1 MTENKDPEYF
11 DFEGEEKVEEMST
24 EFGVTIVP
32 GTISLES
39 TKDQLKSFIETV
51 KASYISQPITSKN
64 VVSAKKDLANVR
76 KIGKQ
81 VTGKMASVK
90 KELLAPFDALNAEI
104 KSILSGLDEIES
116 EMDTGIKAV
125 AEAERE
131 EKSKTAKAIM
141 AEMLKAESPDVN
153 ALLSEYWD
161 DSFSLKSTSEPSM
174 RNKFSSVIE
183 FAKATSENIKGTPH
197 EAQLISVF
205 KQTFSF
211 SSVMDEKNRLEKQD
225 EEYARLQQL
234 RQEQAR
240 LAAEKAEAARIAQEE
255 ARAKQAQE
263 CETTQPEPETPPK
276 SQETTPEPKP
286 ELRRDTRVI
295 TAPFEFSGSTSD
307 NLEEV
312 LNYACSIGIEVVT
325 SFVVT
330 GTVDGI
336 SDMIRFANELGVQ
349 AKRTGAAKEA

>member
-1 MTENKDPEYF
+1 MN
-11 DFEGEEKVEEMST
+11 EEAGVMST

-161 DSFSLKSTSEPSM
+161 DSFALKSTSEAAIRGEFGSA
-174 RNKFSSVIE
+174 IE

-211 SSVMDEKNRLEKQD
+211 SSVMDEKQRLEKQD
-225 EEYARLQQL
+225 EDYARLQEI
-234 RQEQAR
+234 R
-240 LAAEKAEAARIAQEE
+240 AAEQKRIAAEQAEAARIAQEE
-255 ARAKQAQE
+255 ARAKQVQE
-263 CETTQPEPETPPK
+263 HETTQVKPETPPK

-286 ELRRDTRVI
+286 EQRRDMRVI

-312 LNYACSIGIEVVT
+312 LNYANSIGVEVVT

>member
-1 MTENKDPEYF
+1 MS
-11 DFEGEEKVEEMST
+11 EEVEEMST

-211 SSVMDEKNRLEKQD
+211 SSVMDEKQRLEKQD
-225 EEYARLQQL
+225 EDYARLQEI
-234 RQEQAR
+234 R
-240 LAAEKAEAARIAQEE
+240 AAEQKRIAAEQAEAARIAQEE

-263 CETTQPEPETPPK
+263 CETTQPEPETPPE
-276 SQETTPEPKP
+276 SQETASEPESAQV
-286 ELRRDTRVI
+286 TRETSNQIIAPFTIQGEI
-295 TAPFEFSGSTSD
+295 TAISEVIRYASD
-307 NLEEV
+307 
-312 LNYACSIGIEVVT
+312 
-325 SFVVT
+325 
-330 GTVDGI
+330 
-336 SDMIRFANELGVQ
+336 LGVVI
-349 AKRTGAAKEA
+349 KRTGEARRA

>member
-211 SSVMDEKNRLEKQD
+211 SSVMDEKQRLEKQD

-263 CETTQPEPETPPK
+263 CETTQPEPETPPE

-286 ELRRDTRVI
+286 EQRRDMRVI

-307 NLEEV
+307 NLEDV
-312 LNYACSIGIEVVT
+312 LNYANSIGVEVVT

>member
-1 MTENKDPEYF
+1 MNKDPEYF
-11 DFEGEEKVEEMST
+11 DFEGEEKVEEVST

-211 SSVMDEKNRLEKQD
+211 SSVMDEKQRLEKQD
-225 EEYARLQQL
+225 EDYARLQEI
-234 RQEQAR
+234 R
-240 LAAEKAEAARIAQEE
+240 AAEQKRIAAEQAEAARIAQEE

-263 CETTQPEPETPPK
+263 CETTQPEPETPPE

-286 ELRRDTRVI
+286 EQRRDMRVI

-312 LNYACSIGIEVVT
+312 LNYANSIGVEVVT